1 MISRRALLRMP
12 LGFTLAGL
20 GLGTYSV
27 VVEPNFLLRVTRY
40 RVTPRDW
47 PKDLSLRI
55 AVITDLHAC
64 EPWMPVSRIRK
75 IAQIA
80 NALEPDL
87 VALLGDF
94 SAGTHIV
101 SDAVLPEQWAE
112 ALSELKA
119 PLGVHAVLGNHDW
132 WHGPLVSDAPD
143 GAESA
148 RRALK
153 HMGAQLYENDA
164 RRLSKNGQPFWILGL
179 GDQMA
184 DYLGPR
190 LGWRGHDDL
199 GATLALAADD
209 APAILLAHE
218 PFVFDRLSG
227 RVALTL
233 CGHTHG
239 GQINLPLLGPVAAYT
254 RWKTNVVY
262 GHYVAEGRHLVISAG
277 LGESV
282 LPMRFMRPPEIV
294 EVTVEAAGSPVTAL
308 ASPPILL

>member
-1 MISRRALLRMP
+1 MISRRALLRLP
-12 LGFTLAGL
+12 AGLALAGL

-27 VVEPNFLLRVTRY
+27 VVEPNFLLNVARY
-40 RVTPRDW
+40 RVTPKDW
-47 PKDLSLRI
+47 PRPLRLRI

-64 EPWMPVSRIRK
+64 EPWMPMARIRK
-75 IAQIA
+75 IAQLA
-80 NALEPDL
+80 NALQPDL
-87 VALLGDF
+87 TVLLGDF
-94 SAGTHIV
+94 SAGTHLV
-101 SDAVLPEQWAE
+101 SGPVPARQWAE

-132 WHGPLVSDAPD
+132 WHGALVTDPPD
-143 GAESA
+143 DAEST

-153 HMGAQLYENDA
+153 QMGARLYENDA
-164 RRLSKNGQPFWILGL
+164 MRLTKDGTPFWLLGL

-184 DYLGPR
+184 FYGGKR

-199 GATLALAADD
+199 SGTLALATDD
-209 APAILLAHE
+209 APAILMAHE
-218 PFVFDRLSG
+218 PFVFRRVPN

-239 GQINLPLLGPVAAYT
+239 GQINLPFIGPIAAELRWRT
-254 RWKTNVVY
+254 RRIY
-262 GHYVAEGRHLVISAG
+262 GHYVVEDRHLVISGG

-294 EVTVEAAGSPVTAL
+294 EVTVEAPGAAI
-308 ASPPILL
+308 AHDFRPPSSI